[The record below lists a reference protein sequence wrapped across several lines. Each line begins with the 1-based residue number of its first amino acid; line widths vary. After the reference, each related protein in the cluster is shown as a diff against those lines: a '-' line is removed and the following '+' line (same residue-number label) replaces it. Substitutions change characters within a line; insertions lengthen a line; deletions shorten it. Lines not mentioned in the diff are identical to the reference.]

1 MKKNIENI
9 LVTIVIILIFVLIN
23 INNRWYYKKKIDEER
38 RKYNTELI
46 RNDSLIKVSETQYS
60 KLIADTLTIS
70 QLNRKVKQLQIE
82 LKAKPKVITETKYIP
97 KEIEKEVE
105 VVKVVGD
112 TVKIEDYYPNKESY
126 FVKYENEISIKDK
139 KGSSKFFFN
148 PLKVTSV
155 VSQRKDGLFQVDFKT
170 PEWLEISSV
179 NIQSTPLEK
188 EKVKNFGILIGAGIG
203 RNFDE
208 NKNNIRIESGIRFKR
223 MYLDLGFNTSNTA
236 DLTLKFEL

>member
-9 LVTIVIILIFVLIN
+9 LVILVIILIFGLI
-23 INNRWYYKKKIDEER
+23 INRWCYKKKIDEER
-38 RKYNTELI
+38 RKYNIELI

-70 QLNRKVKQLQIE
+70 QLNKKVRQLQID
-82 LKAKPKVITETKYIP
+82 LKAKPKVITEIKYIP

-112 TVKIEDYYPNKESY
+112 TVKIEDYYPDKKNY
-126 FVKYENEISIKDK
+126 FVKYENEVSIKDK
-139 KGSSKFFFN
+139 KGTSKFSFS

-155 VSQRKDGLFQVDFKT
+155 VSQRNNGLFQIDFKT

-188 EKVKNFGILIGAGIG
+188 EKVKNFGLLIGAGIG

-208 NKNNIRIESGIRFKR
+208 NRNNIRIESGIRLKK
-223 MYLDLGFNTSNTA
+223 MYIDLGFNTSNTA
-236 DLTLKFEL
+236 DLTIKFEL

>member
-9 LVTIVIILIFVLIN
+9 LVILVIILIFGLI
-23 INNRWYYKKKIDEER
+23 INRWYYKKKIDEER
-38 RKYNTELI
+38 RKYNIELI

-70 QLNRKVKQLQIE
+70 QLNKKIRQLQID
-82 LKAKPKVITETKYIP
+82 LKAKPKVITEIEYIP

-112 TVKIEDYYPNKESY
+112 TVKIEDYYPNKENY
-126 FVKYENEISIKDK
+126 FVKYDNEVSIKDK
-139 KGSSKFFFN
+139 KGTSKFSFR

-155 VSQRKDGLFQVDFKT
+155 VSQRNSGLFQVDFKT